1 MTELEQMTVR
11 LIQTLTSQVI
21 GSVTSW
27 IAVIR
32 RQHARNRPMVIWG
45 GEFIENEGHYYRDR
59 TS

>member
-1 MTELEQMTVR
+1 MTWLEQMTVR
-11 LIQTLTSQVI
+11 LVQTLTSQVI

-45 GEFIENEGHYYRDR
+45 GWILAIEV
-59 TS
+59 